1 MVGPTSNECVQHLV
15 RSKDTG
21 MVAEKLLDLDE
32 VFKEAVRAH
41 EVHD

>member
-1 MVGPTSNECVQHLV
+1 
-15 RSKDTG
+15 

-41 EVHD
+41 EVDLRLRIQIFTFFHV